1 MHKFS
6 FLFKINYKSLRTW
19 ISFLGPDKMI
29 FTPVESVKPSS
40 TARLQT
46 WECTLK
52 QSIFRALSYINAHCV
67 GRLVNQNM
75 RWLAIQENTSD
86 DEWSECLYVWCV
98 YQNKIY
104 QSWIWILFFQGSIQ
118 CYEDLDQFITPRES
132 DHYSCGL
139 CHQFRHRSTM
149 SVRWH
154 LEAKHFPG
162 CFTHQCHHC
171 DAILPTRRAL
181 DSHVKREH
189 CVMWGGQLCD
199 NYLDCDKGLC
209 DKKEKFSRLFVNWV
223 CSYFRVVWIWPFFCF
238 RLQLFYFWGAW
249 PIHQKRKLW
258 VFLWYLSGVSAQ
270 VNCKLEKSLRIKTF

>member
-1 MHKFS
+1 MHKLS

-29 FTPVESVKPSS
+29 FTPVESAKPSS

-52 QSIFRALSYINAHCV
+52 QSIFRALSYINVHCV

-98 YQNKIY
+98 YQNKMNR
-104 QSWIWILFFQGSIQ
+104 IWILFFQGSIQ
-118 CYEDLDQFITPRES
+118 CYEELDQFITPRES

-162 CFTHQCHHC
+162 CFTHQCLHC
-171 DAILPTRRAL
+171 EAILPTRRAL

-189 CVMWGGQLCD
+189 PVWCEMANCVKTTW
-199 NYLDCDKGLC
+199 
-209 DKKEKFSRLFVNWV
+209 SV
-223 CSYFRVVWIWPFFCF
+223 
-238 RLQLFYFWGAW
+238 
-249 PIHQKRKLW
+249 
-258 VFLWYLSGVSAQ
+258 
-270 VNCKLEKSLRIKTF
+270 IKTYVIKRNSADYL

>member
-139 CHQFRHRSTM
+139 CPVQTP
-149 SVRWH
+149 
-154 LEAKHFPG
+154 E
-162 CFTHQCHHC
+162 HHEC
-171 DAILPTRRAL
+171 EVA
-181 DSHVKREH
+181 S
-189 CVMWGGQLCD
+189 GGQALPRVLHPPVPPLWGHPAHQAGPRLACQEGTLCD
-199 NYLDCDKGLC
+199 VRGPI
-209 DKKEKFSRLFVNWV
+209 
-223 CSYFRVVWIWPFFCF
+223 VW
-238 RLQLFYFWGAW
+238 QL
-249 PIHQKRKLW
+249 L
-258 VFLWYLSGVSAQ
+258 GVW
-270 VNCKLEKSLRIKTF
+270 